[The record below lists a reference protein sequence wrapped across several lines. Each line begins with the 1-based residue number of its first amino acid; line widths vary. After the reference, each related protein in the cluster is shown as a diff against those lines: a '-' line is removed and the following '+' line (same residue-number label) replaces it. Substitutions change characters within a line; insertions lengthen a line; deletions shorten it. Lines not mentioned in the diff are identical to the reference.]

1 LYVSDPTLQFQFLNQ
16 QRLAMQEKALLA
28 GKDLIGYPP
37 HMMTRERQQELLK
50 GLPPAQLLEMQKR
63 QQLLHLQQQQQ
74 MQQQQMQ
81 QEKLESRRA
90 KDGEQEQKV
99 NSEWVLL
106 L

>member
-1 LYVSDPTLQFQFLNQ
+1 LQFQFLNQ

-74 MQQQQMQ
+74 QQMQ

-90 KDGEQEQKV
+90 KDSEQEQKV
-99 NSEWVLL
+99 NSE
-106 L
+106 